1 LEKGFPNPNNE
12 TCYAA
17 SCLQL
22 ICAIPAF
29 LETCKTEKGV
39 IFDKL
44 RKVCG
49 DEKDTYNSFK
59 DLCLKLNAP
68 WPGQQD
74 AYEFL
79 NSLLMA
85 VEDELQRSEKNL
97 DYLKGKTLE
106 TYFVKVK
113 EGFKPAT
120 KRETCDLILFL
131 HVLR

>member
-1 LEKGFPNPNNE
+1 VKLTIFFFLKKKNEK
-12 TCYAA
+12 
-17 SCLQL
+17 L

-49 DEKDTYNSFK
+49 DEKDAYNSFK

-74 AYEFL
+74 AYGFL
-79 NSLLMA
+79 NSFLMA
-85 VEDELQRSEKNL
+85 VEDELQRRL
-97 DYLKGKTLE
+97 DFDHL
-106 TYFVKVK
+106 FVN
-113 EGFKPAT
+113 
-120 KRETCDLILFL
+120 
-131 HVLR
+131 